1 MAGCLAHAD
10 KGAGLMLYLTLKA
23 IHILAMVTWLGG
35 MLLLAAAIPATSPS
49 CSRIPT
55 LTQKMLQSIRK
66 WDLKITAPA
75 MVLTWTM
82 GLSLAGM
89 GHWFGNGWLQVKLPL
104 AFLLAGLY
112 GVQSGTLQRM
122 TDRAQDKSPLLLRCS
137 GLLTLASASVAICI
151 AVLKPF

>member
-1 MAGCLAHAD
+1 LAHAD
-10 KGAGLMLYLTLKA
+10 ENEDDGLMLYLTLKA

-35 MLLLAAAIPATSPS
+35 MLLLVAAIPAISHS
-49 CSRIPT
+49 GSRIPT
-55 LTQKMLQSIRK
+55 LTQKMLHSIRK

-75 MVLTWTM
+75 MVLTWIM
-82 GLSLAGM
+82 GMSLAGV

-104 AFLLAGLY
+104 AFFLAGLY

-122 TDRAQDKSPLLLRCS
+122 TDRAQDKSPLLLKCS
-137 GLLTLASASVAICI
+137 GLLTLGSAAVAIYM